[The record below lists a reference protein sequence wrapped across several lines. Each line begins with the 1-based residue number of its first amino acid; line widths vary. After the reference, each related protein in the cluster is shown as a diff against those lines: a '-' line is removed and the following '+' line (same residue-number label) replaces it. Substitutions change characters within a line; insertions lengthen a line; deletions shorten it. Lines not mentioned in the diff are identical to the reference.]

1 MLSDT
6 PPGTIDGSVIKNI
19 VKPRDPFTHK
29 GDYGH
34 ACLLAGSIGMMG
46 AAVLAV
52 KACLRSGTG
61 KVTVYI
67 PGIGYDIM
75 QISAPEA
82 MTKIS
87 GEKFIGSA
95 IDIHKFDS
103 LGIGPGLGLY
113 ESHKDLLQNVFLSFR
128 NPIVIDADALNIIA
142 ENKDLLKM
150 LPEGSILTP
159 HKIEFE
165 RLFGKTDTDAKRSE
179 LALEI
184 SHKYKIYVVLKGH
197 QTSITSPEK
206 KVWLNTTGNAGMAT
220 GGSGDVLTGILTG
233 LLAQN
238 YSCFEACLL
247 GVYLHG
253 LAGDIAAEKFS
264 QEALIA
270 GDIINCLGEAFQSVH
285 TGIS

>member
-1 MLSDT
+1 MLSDI
-6 PPGTIDGSVIKNI
+6 PHRTIEASVIKNI

-67 PGIGYDIM
+67 PGIGYEIM

-82 MTKIS
+82 MAKIA
-87 GEKFIGSA
+87 GENFISSA

-103 LGIGPGLGLY
+103 LGIGPGLGLF
-113 ESHKDLLQNVFLSFR
+113 ESHKDLMQNVFSSFR

-142 ENKDLLKM
+142 ENKDLLKV

-159 HKIEFE
+159 HKKEFE
-165 RLFGKTDTDAKRSE
+165 RLFGKTDTDARRME

-184 SHKYKIYVVLKGH
+184 SHEYKIYVVLKGH
-197 QTSITSPEK
+197 QTSITTPEK

-220 GGSGDVLTGILTG
+220 GGSGDVVTGILTG
-233 LLAQN
+233 LLAQH
-238 YSCFEACLL
+238 YSCLDACLL

-264 QEALIA
+264 PQAMIA
-270 GDIINCLGEAFQSVH
+270 GDIIDNIGEAFKA
-285 TGIS
+285 ISDK

>member
-1 MLSDT
+1 MLSDNS
-6 PPGTIDGSVIKNI
+6 PGTIDNSVIKNI

-67 PGIGYDIM
+67 PGIGYEIM

-82 MTKIS
+82 MTKIG
-87 GEKFIGSA
+87 GEKFIDSA

-113 ESHKDLLQNVFLSFR
+113 KSHKDLLQNVFSSFR

-253 LAGDIAAEKFS
+253 FAGDIAAEKFS
-264 QEALIA
+264 QEAMIA
-270 GDIINCLGEAFQSVH
+270 GDIINCLGEAFKSVN

>member
-1 MLSDT
+1 
-6 PPGTIDGSVIKNI
+6 
-19 VKPRDPFTHK
+19 
-29 GDYGH
+29 
-34 ACLLAGSIGMMG
+34 
-46 AAVLAV
+46 
-52 KACLRSGTG
+52 
-61 KVTVYI
+61 
-67 PGIGYDIM
+67 
-75 QISAPEA
+75 
-82 MTKIS
+82 
-87 GEKFIGSA
+87 
-95 IDIHKFDS
+95 
-103 LGIGPGLGLY
+103 
-113 ESHKDLLQNVFLSFR
+113 LLQNVFSSFR

-150 LPEGSILTP
+150 LPEGSIITP

-197 QTSITSPEK
+197 QTSITTPEK

-238 YSCFEACLL
+238 YSCIEACLL

-264 QEALIA
+264 QQAMIA
-270 GDIINCLGEAFQSVH
+270 GDIINCLGEAFKSGND
-285 TGIS
+285 GID

>member
-1 MLSDT
+1 MLSDI
-6 PPGTIDGSVIKNI
+6 PPRKIDGSVIKNI
-19 VKPRDPFTHK
+19 VKLRDPFTHK

-52 KACLRSGTG
+52 KSCLRSGTG
-61 KVTVYI
+61 KVTVYT
-67 PGIGYDIM
+67 PGIGYEIM

-82 MTKIS
+82 MTKIA
-87 GEKFIGSA
+87 GENFISTA

-113 ESHKDLLQNVFLSFR
+113 ESHKDLLQNIFSSFP

-142 ENKDLLKM
+142 ENKELLKM
-150 LPEGSILTP
+150 LPEGSVLTP

-179 LALEI
+179 LALEVT
-184 SHKYKIYVVLKGH
+184 HKYKIYIVLKGD
-197 QTSITSPEK
+197 QTSITTPEK
-206 KVWLNTTGNAGMAT
+206 KVCLNTTGNAGMAT
-220 GGSGDVLTGILTG
+220 GGSGDVLTGIFTG
-233 LLAQN
+233 LLAQH
-238 YSCFEACLL
+238 YSCLDACLL

-264 QEALIA
+264 QQAMIA
-270 GDIINCLGEAFQSVH
+270 GDIIDNIGEAFKA
-285 TGIS
+285 ISDK